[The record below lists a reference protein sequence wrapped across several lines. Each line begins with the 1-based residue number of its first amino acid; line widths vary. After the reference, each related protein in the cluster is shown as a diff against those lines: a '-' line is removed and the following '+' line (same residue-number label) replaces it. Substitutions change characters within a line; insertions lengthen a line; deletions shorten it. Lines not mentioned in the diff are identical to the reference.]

1 MKLLCAPAA
10 QKYPEV
16 TSDLRIDLFTN
27 SGFKS
32 RGHTGALIAER
43 IRRAKLNPS
52 QRAWDLLSLAL
63 AVVAAD
69 HAHHRTVSPDGWT
82 REVHIT
88 VGVSDP
94 AFWNTQTGLI
104 KQLLDFLTTD
114 IWGLD
119 FVGGGYAPDANT
131 GIPPSPEDCVVLLSG
146 GLDSLIG
153 AIDLTMSGK
162 KALAVSH
169 IVRGDAAKQ
178 VEFAKQLPGGG
189 TRLLQLNHNVDVPDP
204 ETPPSQRAR
213 SIAFLAYGVLAATT
227 LDRHRSN
234 PPTTLYVCENGFIGI
249 NPPLT
254 GSRVGSLST
263 RTTHPLV
270 FALFQDLLSAAQ
282 IDVQLVNPYRLMT
295 KGEMLKAC
303 ADQPLLDKFACES
316 TSCGRFK
323 QFGYRHCGRCV
334 PCLIRRSAFLKAGR
348 EDTTKYKYKNLS
360 INTAERM
367 RFDDVRS
374 AKMGVE
380 RAHTVGVERWLGAA
394 LSSARITDAAQLRSM
409 VGRGLGELDDF
420 LSSQHVK

>member
-63 AVVAAD
+63 AVVAAY

-104 KQLLDFLTTD
+104 KQSLDFLTTD

-169 IVRGDAAKQ
+169 IVRRRSKASGVRKAA
-178 VEFAKQLPGGG
+178 P
-189 TRLLQLNHNVDVPDP
+189 RRRHSS
-204 ETPPSQRAR
+204 PSAQPQRRR
-213 SIAFLAYGVLAATT
+213 S
-227 LDRHRSN
+227 
-234 PPTTLYVCENGFIGI
+234 
-249 NPPLT
+249 
-254 GSRVGSLST
+254 GSRV
-263 RTTHPLV
+263 
-270 FALFQDLLSAAQ
+270 SAIAARPVDR
-282 IDVQLVNPYRLMT
+282 IPR
-295 KGEMLKAC
+295 
-303 ADQPLLDKFACES
+303 
-316 TSCGRFK
+316 
-323 QFGYRHCGRCV
+323 
-334 PCLIRRSAFLKAGR
+334 IRRPCSDDTGPPQVQPADYALRLRKRIYRNQPSIDRLASR
-348 EDTTKYKYKNLS
+348 ESL
-360 INTAERM
+360 A
-367 RFDDVRS
+367 
-374 AKMGVE
+374 
-380 RAHTVGVERWLGAA
+380 RARRTPWSL
-394 LSSARITDAAQLRSM
+394 LCFRIS
-409 VGRGLGELDDF
+409 
-420 LSSQHVK
+420 